1 MSAANPGMD
10 GAATAEGVA
19 ASTIHVEQPQQ
30 PAPPDPMAGQ
40 QQAPGWM
47 PGVGGQPIYPDGM
60 GPITGQAPE
69 MNGAIPIAGQAPKIA
84 SLSGLLR
91 PDLDSGPQIRLA
103 AQRPLLTTLAS
114 LLGP

>member
-40 QQAPGWM
+40 QQAPGWK
-47 PGVGGQPIYPDGM
+47 PGVGRQMFYPDGM
-60 GPITGQAPE
+60 GPI
-69 MNGAIPIAGQAPKIA
+69 
-84 SLSGLLR
+84 SGR
-91 PDLDSGPQIRLA
+91 HH
-103 AQRPLLTTLAS
+103 LTVPYNVPAEPPARSRVTTKTD
-114 LLGP
+114 